1 MEIFPVFRSV
11 LSTRL
16 FATRAIEIRI
26 EIRMEEDGT
35 KSWDTKLCLF
45 LLTGSDLAGIKREG
59 NDGEERTV
67 VGARR
72 CWRTIMQKM
81 RKRVAWPA
89 TREEGG
95 REAKCFPL
103 AFRPAFAKSESD
115 NGAAR
120 LMTRNAFSSQPV

>member
-45 LLTGSDLAGIKREG
+45 LLAGSDLAGIKREG

-95 REAKCFPL
+95 EGGQMLSTRVPPS
-103 AFRPAFAKSESD
+103 FR
-115 NGAAR
+115 
-120 LMTRNAFSSQPV
+120 